1 MPYSFPNKIP
11 QWASKKTPAVQKVA
25 ITVFNS
31 TLKDTGDEQ
40 KALQAGLAAMK
51 NKESQ
56 DAKVNKS
63 AEHSLSVRT
72 SLESIIKSTYI
83 DKKQLKDN

>member
-1 MPYSFPNKIP
+1 MPYSFPDKIP

-51 NKESQ
+51 NKEAA

-63 AEHSLSVRT
+63 REEVKEYTLAVSS
-72 SLESIIKSTYI
+72 SLEGIIKSKY
-83 DKKQLKDN
+83 KLE